1 MNSVMSVVS
10 DSSFYIAFL
19 SPEEINEPDV
29 LLEILQKYDFLIGKV
44 VLEEISKKNEEKL
57 ERINFRKHISILD
70 GYDYGALLSVIGYKI
85 FEKGEYESI
94 AIAYMLLGKSMLHSL
109 IIDDKSAQG
118 WINRN
123 LPELYSFVRYSLRFL
138 VNSCCND
145 RSMARKTIQNVL
157 RNVELSIH
165 RGYRPFNLSEDN
177 MWMIKELMTEV
188 DEC

>member
-1 MNSVMSVVS
+1 
-10 DSSFYIAFL
+10 
-19 SPEEINEPDV
+19 
-29 LLEILQKYDFLIGKV
+29 
-44 VLEEISKKNEEKL
+44 
-57 ERINFRKHISILD
+57 
-70 GYDYGALLSVIGYKI
+70 
-85 FEKGEYESI
+85 
-94 AIAYMLLGKSMLHSL
+94 MLHSL